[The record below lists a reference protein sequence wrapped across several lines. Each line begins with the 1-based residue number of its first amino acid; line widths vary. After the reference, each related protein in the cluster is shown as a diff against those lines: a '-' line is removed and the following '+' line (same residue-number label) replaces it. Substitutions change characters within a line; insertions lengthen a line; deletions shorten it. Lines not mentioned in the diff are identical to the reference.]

1 MTYTD
6 PYRLTG
12 DGRAAQHSGT
22 AADAAPVTLAR
33 VVRTLLWLVLVVSV
47 VANTVASSVGAAIA
61 VHLACGAVTACCVT
75 GLVVQRL
82 RGRR

>member
-12 DGRAAQHSGT
+12 PGGSHDASRTEVTRAG
-22 AADAAPVTLAR
+22 
-33 VVRTLLWLVLVVSV
+33 VVRALLWLVLVISAVG
-47 VANTVASSVGAAIA
+47 NMVASYSGSGAPA
-61 VHLACGAVTACCVT
+61 HLVCGVVTALCVT
-75 GLVVQRL
+75 ALVAQRL

>member
-12 DGRAAQHSGT
+12 AVGSPDAPPPTDVTRAGVA
-22 AADAAPVTLAR
+22 
-33 VVRTLLWLVLVVSV
+33 RTLLWLVLVISAVG
-47 VANTVASSVGAAIA
+47 NMVASYGGLGTP
-61 VHLACGAVTACCVT
+61 VHLTCGVVTALCVT
-75 GLVVQRL
+75 ALVVQRL